1 MKKIA
6 LPVLAALIACPA
18 MADYSNSTST
28 WQPWGL
34 DMYVGVHGGLSYSN
48 LNYRFNGEKNSIG
61 DMAFQGHAA
70 LGLEMCKTV
79 RTELEWSIFSKTKDT
94 KSFGD
99 VADIE
104 VSTKLQTLLMNFY
117 MEFGDWQVIRPFV
130 GVGAGLGFVKVDATD
145 PASSI
150 DKTKF
155 SGMAAMGLTFDMQ
168 RFAVDIAARYNY
180 VDVASGLHDFGGDLG
195 IRFMF

>member
-48 LNYRFNGEKNSIG
+48 LNYRFNGEKNSIS

-99 VADIE
+99 VANIE